1 MDLGNLAS
9 IKLFHPEIVLAGTI
23 LLLTIL
29 DLLVAKKRLLAYVGL
44 AGCAVALIA
53 ALELYGTPPALLFH
67 RMVALDNFSLFFKVI
82 TLAALLAAIW
92 MSIGSGEVRQV
103 HLGEYYIVLLTCGLG
118 MFFMASAN
126 NLLMAY
132 LGLELV
138 SLTSYILTGMLP
150 HNRRSAEA
158 ALKYL
163 IYGGVASG
171 TMIYGMSWVFGMA
184 GSLDYAAINAAMVQG
199 SGNQTGLFIAFVFI
213 LAGFGYKMAFAPFH
227 MWSPD
232 VYQGAP
238 TPFTGFLSVASN
250 AAGVAILIRF
260 FYPAVSTLG
269 PDGSWTFQAFPALQ
283 WTDVLVALSIMTMT
297 WGNLSALNQ
306 NNVKRLLAYSG
317 IAHAGYIMMG
327 LVVLNNDGLTA
338 MLFYVV
344 VYLIMNLG
352 AFLVVMV
359 VANATGREDLE
370 AYRGLAWRGAAFPA
384 VCMGVFLFSLT
395 GLPPLAGF
403 IGKFLLFAAIINA
416 SSTSS
421 RWWRSSTRSSR
432 CTITCGSSAPCS
444 WTPPLRG
451 RSGGGDLERGAA
463 ARRPRGADRGVGRL
477 LGAVARLHHK
487 LAGFLHAIGGA
498 GTAPVVPRC
507 SVGLL

>member
-1 MDLGNLAS
+1 MELGNLAS
-9 IKLFHPEIVLAGTI
+9 LELFHPEIVLAGTVI
-23 LLLTIL
+23 LLTVL
-29 DLLVAKKRLLAYVGL
+29 DLVVANKRILAYVGL
-44 AGCAVALIA
+44 AGCAVAADA
-53 ALELYGTPPALLFH
+53 AVDLYGAPSALLFH
-67 RMVALDNFSLFFKVI
+67 GMVALDNFSLFFKVL
-82 TLAALLAAIW
+82 TLAALAAAIW
-92 MSIGSGEVRQV
+92 MSIGSREVRLV

-150 HNRRSAEA
+150 HDRRSAEA

-171 TMIYGMSWVFGMA
+171 AMIYGMSWVFGMA
-184 GSLDYAAINAAMVQG
+184 GSLDYAAINAAMSQTD
-199 SGNQTGLFIAFVFI
+199 GNHTGLFMAFVFI

-250 AAGVAILIRF
+250 AAGAAILIRF

-269 PDGSWTFQAFPALQ
+269 QDGVWTFQAFPAIQ
-283 WTDVLVALSIMTMT
+283 WTDLLVALSIVTMT

-306 NNVKRLLAYSG
+306 KNVKRLLAYSG
-317 IAHAGYIMMG
+317 IAHAGYVMMG
-327 LVVLNNDGLTA
+327 LVVLNNDGLNA

-359 VANATGREDLE
+359 MANATGREDMD
-370 AYRGLAWRGAAFPA
+370 AYRGLAYRGAAFPA
-384 VCMGVFLFSLT
+384 VCMALFLFSLT

-403 IGKFLLFAAIINA
+403 IGKLLLFAAIIEGQFYVLAVAALINTVVSLYYYVRVVKTMFLEEPGPDDGPVAATA
-416 SSTSS
+416 S
-421 RWWRSSTRSSR
+421 
-432 CTITCGSSAPCS
+432 A
-444 WTPPLRG
+444 TP
-451 RSGGGDLERGAA
+451 
-463 ARRPRGADRGVGRL
+463 L
-477 LGAVARLHHK
+477 LGLLAVLT
-487 LAGFLHAIGGA
+487 LVLGVYWGPLLDYT
-498 GTAPVVPRC
+498 TA
-507 SVGLL
+507 SLDFFMK